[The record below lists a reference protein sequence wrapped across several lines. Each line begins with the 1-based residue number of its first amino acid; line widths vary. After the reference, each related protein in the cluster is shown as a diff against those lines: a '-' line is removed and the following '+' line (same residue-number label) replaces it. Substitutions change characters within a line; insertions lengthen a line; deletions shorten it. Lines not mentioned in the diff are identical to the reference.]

1 MTPLAWT
8 LVAVALL
15 VGWAIGRLM
24 SRRPEPMEPPEDPR
38 LDFER
43 DRADE
48 AEKKVAAQETEMR
61 DWATSHKALESQ
73 VADLKAQVAQASPA
87 EDSSE
92 AAAAIEALEAKV
104 TQLEGQIAAGAGS
117 VTRDEVIEAAHQEQQ
132 ITVLRANLARA
143 EGRIADLERRL
154 ARHQSKV

>member
-8 LVAVALL
+8 LVAVAVV

-24 SRRPEPMEPPEDPR
+24 SRRPEPVEPPEDPR
-38 LDFER
+38 LEFER
-43 DRADE
+43 DRADK

-73 VADLKAQVAQASPA
+73 VADLKDQVAEADPS

-92 AAAAIEALEAKV
+92 DAAAIEALEATV
-104 TQLEGQIAAGAGS
+104 TQLEGQIAAGGGA
-117 VTRDEVIEAAHQEQQ
+117 VTREEVIEAAHQQQQ
-132 ITVLRANLARA
+132 ITVLRANLTRA
-143 EGRIADLERRL
+143 ESKIAELERRI
-154 ARHQSKV
+154 ARQQTKV